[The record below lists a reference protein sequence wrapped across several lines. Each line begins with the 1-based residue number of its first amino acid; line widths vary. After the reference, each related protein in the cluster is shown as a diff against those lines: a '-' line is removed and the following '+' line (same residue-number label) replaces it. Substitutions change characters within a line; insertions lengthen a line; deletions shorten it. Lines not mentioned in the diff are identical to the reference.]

1 VGSLLLTALLVF
13 AVKYRVLGSMAMNGI
28 GG

>member
-1 VGSLLLTALLVF
+1 VGRLLLIALLVF
-13 AVKYRVLGSMAMNGI
+13 AVRYRVLGSTATNGV